1 MVLVFWA
8 KVHIVAGITRDAQYV
23 VFGEISLADN
33 AAIVQAANQVFCHHP
48 PATLHPAL
56 LLPSQLFISHCPSC
70 LLALIVG

>member
-33 AAIVQAANQVFCHHP
+33 AAIVQTDNQVFCHHP
-48 PATLHPAL
+48 PATLPSAL
-56 LLPSQLFISHCPSC
+56 LLPTQQFILGC
-70 LLALIVG
+70 V